1 MMESSFVWQTGEPK
15 KEGNYIVSLSGGV
28 VAFDE
33 LYGYE
38 CIKDSEVH
46 IEYTWRHNFPDTV
59 IAWCKLS
66 DVKPYIK

>member
-1 MMESSFVWQTGEPK
+1 MTESSFVWQTGKPN
-15 KEGNYIVSLSGGV
+15 KEGKYIVSLAGGIV
-28 VAFDE
+28 TFDE

-38 CIKDSEVH
+38 YIKGSEVR
-46 IEYTWRHNFPDTV
+46 IEYTWRHNFPETV